1 MKSVA
6 ANPQQIVQAHALYCQ
21 LTGQSLSLGFDRQR
35 MWFELLR
42 LGYGP
47 EQIRR
52 VLVYLQR
59 EIRAGRRNVGALK
72 LSNFLQ
78 PDRFEEDLNISQVK
92 LKTTPPKQVSLPSPP
107 PSDRTVQD
115 QGRQRA
121 LECIQKLKAELQIKS
136 GPGNNLN
143 TSPEHRE
150 KTPQISTDQFEH

>member
-6 ANPQQIVQAHALYCQ
+6 VSPPQIAQAHTLYCQ
-21 LTGQSLSLGFDRQR
+21 LTGQSLSLGFDRER

-47 EQIRR
+47 EQVRR

-59 EIRAGRRNVGALK
+59 EIQAQRRNVGALK

-92 LKTTPPKQVSLPSPP
+92 FNTNHPKPVSRPRPPIGANLTQFVPK
-107 PSDRTVQD
+107 
-115 QGRQRA
+115 G
-121 LECIQKLKAELQIKS
+121 S
-136 GPGNNLN
+136 GSVERCEPGAV
-143 TSPEHRE
+143 P
-150 KTPQISTDQFEH
+150 